1 MSRILSRRRNIE
13 IVETHSSPR
22 NAIDEPKFDQKLYA
36 FFEALAKSR
45 FTVNHARRHF
55 TAIPDSDFKG
65 LPTKELAAIL
75 DNFDTIIITKKKY
88 RRGTVAS
95 NNAIY
100 QLHQKHQLSA
110 TLIRNILELFEIIIS
125 ERKIF
130 EISDKVMRQGI
141 IPSWIYRTE
150 RYLIKFTGVE
160 NGQ

>member
-1 MSRILSRRRNIE
+1 MSRNINQIRNIE
-13 IVETHSSPR
+13 IVQTKNGR
-22 NAIDEPKFDQKLYA
+22 NAIDEPKFDKTLHA
-36 FFEALAKSR
+36 FFEALVKSGYSVNYARKHFSAKPA
-45 FTVNHARRHF
+45 N
-55 TAIPDSDFKG
+55 DFKG
-65 LPTKELAAIL
+65 LPTKELADIL
-75 DNFDTIIITKKKY
+75 DNFDTIIITKNKY

-100 QLHQKHQLSA
+100 QLHQNHQLSP

-125 ERKIF
+125 ERKII

-150 RYLIKFTGVE
+150 KYIMKFTGVE